1 MGGSYSHS
9 HSHSHPAQPCNHA
22 LKRAG
27 CGNLGGAACGLC
39 GKQVGHS
46 DMAYRCTAARC
57 TSPSFFLHEACYRYP
72 ARIRNHFSGHSLA
85 LAARAGVTARVCAVC
100 AMPLDGF
107 SCVYSCRQSRHSGC
121 ATAGFGAHPR
131 CANLPQKATDPS
143 HGHQLVLR
151 ASETGAGGGRRCVR
165 CNKIAA
171 GPAWSYQCP
180 TCRDVGFCLR
190 CVLGKDDDRPQC
202 CCACG
207 AAPAGFAM
215 GIFLR
220 GLLRGFTGL

>member
-39 GKQVGHS
+39 GK
-46 DMAYRCTAARC
+46 
-57 TSPSFFLHEACYRYP
+57 
-72 ARIRNHFSGHSLA
+72 
-85 LAARAGVTARVCAVC
+85 
-100 AMPLDGF
+100 
-107 SCVYSCRQSRHSGC
+107 
-121 ATAGFGAHPR
+121 
-131 CANLPQKATDPS
+131 QKATDPS